1 MDKWGRVADK
11 QSPAPQREL
20 AATPCGRMVSVVHT
34 PLGKYTCL
42 TMRRLSTLFGLL
54 LLLLL
59 PVLLFSALM
68 AAILLAGIGAG
79 RILMHFVALT
89 LFEAAVLSLMAG
101 CVAGYLTFRIL
112 RGRVGDEDSDFV
124 DDDTI
129 AAIPTARFAQ
139 NRGDL
144 THAGVVQYLLANA
157 IYSAWVADP
166 ELVRRRSDAEWKEL
180 AVELAQG
187 VTALLR
193 AKPPHTRQIR
203 VGAEALR
210 RELTKLGLGE
220 EANSLYDPCQRAVKR
235 TVELN
240 QDHIVEIIRERTW
253 DE

>member
-1 MDKWGRVADK
+1 M
-11 QSPAPQREL
+11 P
-20 AATPCGRMVSVVHT
+20 
-34 PLGKYTCL
+34 
-42 TMRRLSTLFGLL
+42 RLSTLFGLL

-68 AAILLAGIGAG
+68 AVILLAGIGAG

-157 IYSAWVADP
+157 IYSAWMAET
-166 ELVRRRSDAEWKEL
+166 ELTWRRDNAEWKEL
-180 AVELAQG
+180 AVQLAQG
-187 VTALLR
+187 VTTWLR
-193 AKPPHTRQIR
+193 AKPPQTRQVR
-203 VGAEALR
+203 VGADVLR
-210 RELTKLGLGE
+210 RELSKLGLGE
-220 EANSLYDPCQRAVKR
+220 ETDALYGPSLRAVR
-235 TVELN
+235 ETVEVS
-240 QDHIVEIIRERTW
+240 QDHIVEIIREQSW
-253 DE
+253 EK